1 MFPMFNFCLLKNFV
15 NILKLEIISHLLC
28 FSVVLRIPW
37 EPPVDL
43 MVSDNKPHNPICQ
56 KKISILHM
64 NHLEKIHL
72 LPYFS
77 VLS

>member
-1 MFPMFNFCLLKNFV
+1 MFNFCLLKNIV
-15 NILKLEIISHLLC
+15 NILNFQIISHLLC
-28 FSVVLRIPW
+28 FPIVLRIPW

-43 MVSDNKPHNPICQ
+43 IVFDNKPHNPICQ
-56 KKISILHM
+56 KISILHM

-72 LPYFS
+72 LPSFS